1 MNKRDL
7 FCHLSVLSAANGC
20 NNVMCINTI
29 FIKVAVGGDGLLI
42 CTQKKMNKMD
52 LTLNII
58 VLSGNNVR
66 NNLMCS
72 NIIFIKVPVGWDGF
86 LICVKKNLQKWIMG
100 N

>member
-1 MNKRDL
+1 M
-7 FCHLSVLSAANGC
+7 
-20 NNVMCINTI
+20 
-29 FIKVAVGGDGLLI
+29 I

-72 NIIFIKVPVGWDGF
+72 NMIFIKVTVGWDSF
-86 LICVKKNLQKWIMG
+86 LICIKKMFKNE
-100 N
+100 

>member
-7 FCHLSVLSAANGC
+7 IRHILVLSAVNFW
-20 NNVMCINTI
+20 NNVTCKNTI
-29 FIKVAVGGDGLLI
+29 FITVAVGGDGFLI

-66 NNLMCS
+66 NNVMCS
-72 NIIFIKVPVGWDGF
+72 NMIFIKVTVGWDGF
-86 LICVKKNLQKWIMG
+86 LICIKKNFK
-100 N
+100 NE